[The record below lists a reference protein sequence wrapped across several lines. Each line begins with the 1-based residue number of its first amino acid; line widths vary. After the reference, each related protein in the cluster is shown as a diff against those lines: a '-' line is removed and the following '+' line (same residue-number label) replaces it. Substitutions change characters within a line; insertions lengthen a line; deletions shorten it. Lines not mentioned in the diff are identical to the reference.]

1 MNQWDSLLQGGHFES
16 GIFDDSLMTISTA
29 PVDHNTGKDG
39 CPPLTEVIM
48 PATVGTWLWQLLG
61 AGAVVVCGT
70 LKSKGN

>member
-1 MNQWDSLLQGGHFES
+1 MTLL
-16 GIFDDSLMTISTA
+16 IA

-61 AGAVVVCGT
+61 AGAVVFCGT
-70 LKSKGN
+70 LCKELSSSFSSGASISNILIECSV